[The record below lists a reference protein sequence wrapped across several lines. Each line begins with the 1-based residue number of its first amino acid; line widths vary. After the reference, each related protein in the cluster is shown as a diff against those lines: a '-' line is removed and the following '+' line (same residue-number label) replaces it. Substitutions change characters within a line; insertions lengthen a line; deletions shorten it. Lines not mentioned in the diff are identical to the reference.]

1 MAGFKR
7 PKAYPFL
14 HFLPRNSNG
23 KVLKTPAYRL
33 RGTDADTRGGAQVTG
48 NTKGSNMTTQQPVW
62 IIGGYQ
68 SDFARNLTKESLEI
82 SDLVKETATGT
93 LMAAGISTAQVEVIH
108 VANAMGELY
117 VSQGHLGS
125 MVATMVPE
133 LSGVP
138 ATRHEAACAS
148 GGVAVMA
155 AMADL
160 ESGRYDVALVLGV
173 EIERNVPGPVGAGYL
188 ASAAWVGHEGEG
200 QDYVWPFTF
209 SQIAEEYERRYGL
222 QDEHLRRIAA
232 QNFANAKTN
241 PKAQTRGWATPPE
254 CFSDDDDANARVV
267 GRVRR
272 YDCSQVTDGG
282 AGIVLVSD
290 QWLRENRGTVRGPVA
305 RIAGW
310 GHRSTSLH
318 LQDKIDAGADAEY
331 VFPHVRDAISDAFSR
346 AGIEDVFQLDGIETH
361 DCFTISQ
368 YLAIDHFGI
377 TKPGCSAEA
386 VDSGITGRDGA
397 LPINPSGGL
406 IGGGHPVGASGVR
419 MMLDGYLQV
428 TGQATGYQVEG
439 ARRFATLNFGGSTA
453 TVVCTVIEG

>member
-1 MAGFKR
+1 M
-7 PKAYPFL
+7 
-14 HFLPRNSNG
+14 
-23 KVLKTPAYRL
+23 
-33 RGTDADTRGGAQVTG
+33 
-48 NTKGSNMTTQQPVW
+48 QQSVW

-82 SDLVKETATGT
+82 SDLVKETAIGT
-93 LMAAGISTAQVEVIH
+93 LVAAGISTAQVEVIH
-108 VANAMGELY
+108 VANAMGEFY
-117 VSQGHLGS
+117 VKQGHLGS
-125 MVATMVPE
+125 MVATVVPD

-173 EIERNVPGPVGAGYL
+173 EIERNVSGSVGAGYL

-200 QDYVWPFTF
+200 QEFVWPFTF
-209 SQIAEEYERRYGL
+209 SQIAKEYDRRYGL
-222 QDEHLRRIAA
+222 KDEHLRRIAA
-232 QNFANAKTN
+232 QNIANAKSN
-241 PKAQTRGWATPPE
+241 PKAQTRSWVTPSE
-254 CFSDDDDANARVV
+254 CFSDDDVANPQIV
-267 GRVRR
+267 GGVRR

-290 QWLRENRGTVRGPVA
+290 RWLRENRGSIAGPVA

-310 GHRSTSLH
+310 GHRSASLH
-318 LQDKIDAGADAEY
+318 LQDKLDASADGDY
-331 VFPHVRDAISDAFSR
+331 VFPHVRDTIMDAFSR
-346 AGIEDVFQLDGIETH
+346 AGIDDVFQLDGIETH
-361 DCFTISQ
+361 DCFTVSQ

-386 VDSGITGRDGA
+386 IEAGITEREGR

-406 IGGGHPVGASGVR
+406 IGGGHPVGATGVR
-419 MMLDGYLQV
+419 MLLDSYLQV

-439 ARRFATLNFGGSTA
+439 ARRFATLNFGGSMG
-453 TVVCTVIEG
+453 TVVCTIIEG

>member
-1 MAGFKR
+1 
-7 PKAYPFL
+7 
-14 HFLPRNSNG
+14 
-23 KVLKTPAYRL
+23 
-33 RGTDADTRGGAQVTG
+33 
-48 NTKGSNMTTQQPVW
+48 MTMQRPVW

-68 SDFARNLTKESLEI
+68 SDFARNFTKESLEI
-82 SDLVKETATGT
+82 SDLVKETTTGT
-93 LMAAGISTAQVEVIH
+93 LTDAGISPTQVEVVH
-108 VANAMGELY
+108 VGNALGELY
-117 VSQGHLGS
+117 VKQGHLGS
-125 MVATMVPE
+125 MVASVLPD

-155 AMADL
+155 AMADI

-173 EIERNVPGPVGAGYL
+173 EIERNVTGAVGAGYL
-188 ASAAWVGHEGEG
+188 ASAAWVGHEAQG
-200 QDYVWPFTF
+200 QEYVWPFTF
-209 SQIAEEYERRYGL
+209 SQIAEEYDRRYGIR
-222 QDEHLRRIAA
+222 DEHLRRIAA
-232 QNFANAKTN
+232 ANFANAKTN

-254 CFSDDDDANARVV
+254 CFSDSDDVNPQVV
-267 GRVRR
+267 AGVRR

-290 QWLRENRGTVRGPVA
+290 RWLAEHRGTVRGPVA

-310 GHRSTSLH
+310 GQRSTSLR
-318 LQDKIDAGADAEY
+318 LQDKLEASADAEY
-331 VFPHVRDAISDAFSR
+331 VFPHVRDAICDAFSR

-377 TKPGCSAEA
+377 TKPGGSGDAIEA
-386 VDSGITGRDGA
+386 GITGRDGI

-406 IGGGHPVGASGVR
+406 IGGGHPVGATGVR
-419 MMLDGYLQV
+419 MLLDSYLQV
-428 TGQATGYQVEG
+428 TGRATGYQVEG

-453 TVVCTVIEG
+453 TVVCTVIEAG

>member
-1 MAGFKR
+1 
-7 PKAYPFL
+7 
-14 HFLPRNSNG
+14 
-23 KVLKTPAYRL
+23 
-33 RGTDADTRGGAQVTG
+33 
-48 NTKGSNMTTQQPVW
+48 MTMQQPVW

-68 SDFARNLTKESLEI
+68 SDFARNFTKESLEI
-82 SDLVKETATGT
+82 SDLIKETTTGT
-93 LMAAGISTAQVEVIH
+93 LTAAGISTAQVEVIH

-117 VSQGHLGS
+117 VKQGHLGS
-125 MVATMVPE
+125 MVATVVPD
-133 LSGVP
+133 LSGLP

-209 SQIAEEYERRYGL
+209 SQIAAEYDRRYGL
-222 QDEHLRRIAA
+222 RDEHLRRIAA
-232 QNFANAKTN
+232 TNFANAKTN
-241 PKAQTRGWATPPE
+241 PKAQTRSWATPPE
-254 CFSDDDDANARVV
+254 CFSEADDVNPQVV

-290 QWLRENRGTVRGPVA
+290 RWLRENRGLALGPVA

-310 GHRSTSLH
+310 GHRSTALG
-318 LQDKIDAGADAEY
+318 LQDKLDASTKGDY
-331 VFPHVRDAISDAFSR
+331 MFPHVRNAITDAFSR
-346 AGIEDVFQLDGIETH
+346 AGIDDVFALDGIETH

-368 YLAIDHFGI
+368 YLAIDHFGL
-377 TKPGCSAEA
+377 TKPGCSGDA
-386 VDSGITGRDGA
+386 VDSGITERDGA
-397 LPINPSGGL
+397 VPVNPSGGL

-419 MMLDGYLQV
+419 MLLDSYLQV

-453 TVVCTVIEG
+453 TVVCTVIEAA